1 MKKPRHFKTLT
12 VHLTSEDII
21 IAEDYI
27 SDVPGVCD
35 VVIVAEQKLAYF
47 KVDMD
52 QFCPESMEKIL
63 GRKTYLS

>member
-1 MKKPRHFKTLT
+1 
-12 VHLTSEDII
+12 LTSEDII